1 MTRPKQ
7 TSAAEIEIQEIL
19 TTDEQLLASCR
30 KLARLRSNL
39 KALQVE
45 ISDKILNGVQDCQK
59 TCAVALSSV
68 GEVNA
73 AFTNQNK

>member
-1 MTRPKQ
+1 MTRSKQ
-7 TSAAEIEIQEIL
+7 NSAAPVEIEEIL
-19 TTDEQLLASCR
+19 TTDEQLYASVR

-59 TCAVALSSV
+59 TCADALTSV